1 MDILKTLL
9 ERRNNAWEHA
19 KSFLDRA
26 DENGDLL
33 AEDAA
38 AFERANTEISALD
51 ERIKELHGI
60 AEANKRADTYR
71 EDYEKFVAPDVRD
84 AARSRERNALDQFI
98 KGEIESLE
106 FDFSGIQTHVDPKTG
121 AMTVRPRADL
131 GRDTSTAGGNTVP
144 TDFVNQLYQHLIE
157 NSAIRQTGARI
168 LRTANGNA
176 LELPKTSVYGTA
188 ALKGEGTALAEADP
202 TFGKLTLGAWKYGQ
216 LLQVSNELLADSGVD
231 MTGFIAQD
239 LGRAL
244 GQATGAAFVTGDG
257 SNKPRGVMV
266 AVAADAGTA
275 VQVAS
280 ATVES
285 DNLIDLMYDVIPQYR
300 QNGFWLMNDST
311 ALKIRKLKNADD
323 QYVWQPGIQVGQ
335 PDQILGRP
343 VVIDPNVASVG
354 SANKSIAFGDFS
366 RGFIIREAGG
376 VRIERSDDYAFNT
389 DQVTYRSVM
398 RVDSDLIDANAIDVL
413 DTD

>member
-1 MDILKTLL
+1 MDILKQLL
-9 ERRNNAWEHA
+9 ERRNSAWEHA
-19 KSFLDRA
+19 KAFLDRA
-26 DENGDLL
+26 DDNGDLS

-38 AFERANTEISALD
+38 AFEEANIEVSALD
-51 ERIKELHGI
+51 TRIKELHGI
-60 AEANKRADTYR
+60 AEANKKADAYR

-84 AARSRERNALDQFI
+84 AARKKEKNALARFI
-98 KGEIESLE
+98 AGETGALE
-106 FDFSGIQTHVDPKTG
+106 FDFSAIETHVDMKTG
-121 AMTVRPRADL
+121 AFTMRPRADL
-131 GRDTSTAGGNTVP
+131 GEDSASAGGDTVP
-144 TDFVNQLYQHLIE
+144 TDFLNQLYQHMIE

-176 LELPKTSVYGTA
+176 LELPKAGVYGTA

-202 TFGKLTLGAWKYGQ
+202 TFGKLTLNAWKYGQ
-216 LLQVSNELLADSGVD
+216 LLQISNELLADSGVD
-231 MTGFIAQD
+231 ITGFIAQD

-244 GQATGAAFVTGDG
+244 GQVTGAAFVTGSG
-257 SNKPRGVMV
+257 SNQPRGVMV

-311 ALKIRKLKNADD
+311 ALAIRKLKNADD

-343 VVIDPNVASVG
+343 VVVDPNVDSIG
-354 SANKSIAFGDFS
+354 SANESIAFGDFS

-389 DQVTYRSVM
+389 DQATYRSVM